1 MFIFKLFFLLVILL
15 MSNYVIIIFNISEF
29 ELYNLEFC
37 LSMKG
42 LCFSFLV
49 LVVSLL
55 IMFYSNY
62 YMMME
67 FNIGF
72 YLSLM
77 FMFMISMVMLLF
89 SSNWTMTVLSWEGLG
104 ISSFFLINYYQ
115 SWESYNNSLV
125 TLMTMRI
132 GDYFFFI
139 FLSVYLLGS
148 YLGHMAMELMLLNSL
163 WLVILSFTKS
173 AQLPF
178 SGWLPKAMSAPT
190 PTSALVHSSTLVTAG
205 LVLLMTYSELI
216 MNKYMLMFIT
226 FAGFF
231 TMVLG
236 SLMAL
241 SEKSVK
247 KLVAYSTLSQMGL
260 GMMVYGLGQFYM
272 GYYNLITHGFAKS
285 LLFMQ
290 VGYLIHVGSNQQN
303 WRKWNSVGSVEGLM
317 RLQLMCTLF
326 SLCGIAFFSGMLSKE
341 AILELLNSSN
351 WYFFLLLGVTFSI
364 YLTFCYSILI
374 FKSLFSSS
382 YGSVMSFHFSVTMI
396 FVTLMEVLLVIC
408 YYSWMSLNILSI
420 PHSFNYLE
428 IWIPLMFLLVFILGS
443 LFFFSLMMDYP
454 NFNFVLFILSNLQ
467 HYSWS
472 RSLLVNFKGFESFF
486 YFLNNSFYFFSYSFS
501 LSFLSVNKGYSNYLM
516 IFLLLVLLF
525 LW

>member
-1 MFIFKLFFLLVILL
+1 MTILL
-15 MSNYVIIIFNISEF
+15 IRNYVIIIFNIREF

-37 LSMKG
+37 LSIKR

-55 IMFYSNY
+55 IIFYSNY
-62 YMMME
+62 YIIIE

-72 YLSLM
+72 YLSLI
-77 FMFMISMVMLLF
+77 FIFIIRMVILLF
-89 SSNWTMTVLSWEGLG
+89 SSNWTITVLRWEGLG
-104 ISSFFLINYYQ
+104 ISRFFLINYYQ

-125 TLMTMRI
+125 TLITIRI

-148 YLGHMAMELMLLNSL
+148 YLGHMAIELILLNSM

-178 SGWLPKAMSAPT
+178 SGWLPKAIRAPT

-205 LVLLMTYSELI
+205 LVLLITYRELVI
-216 MNKYMLMFIT
+216 NKYMLIFIT

-231 TMVLG
+231 TMLLG

-241 SEKSVK
+241 SEKRVK
-247 KLVAYSTLSQMGL
+247 KLVAYRTLSQIGL
-260 GMMVYGLGQFYM
+260 GIIVYGLGQFYI

-285 LLFMQ
+285 LLFIQ
-290 VGYLIHVGSNQQN
+290 VGYLIHVGTNQQN
-303 WRKWNSVGSVEGLM
+303 WRKWNSVGSVEGLI
-317 RLQLMCTLF
+317 RLQLICTLF

-382 YGSVMSFHFSVTMI
+382 YGSVISFHFRVTII
-396 FVTLMEVLLVIC
+396 FVTLIEVLLVIC
-408 YYSWMSLNILSI
+408 YYRWIRLNILRI

-428 IWIPLMFLLVFILGS
+428 IWIPLMFLLVFFLGR
-443 LFFFSLMMDYP
+443 LFFFSLIIDYP
-454 NFNFVLFILSNLQ
+454 NFNLVLFILRNLQ

-472 RSLLVNFKGFESFF
+472 RYLLVNFKGFESFF
-486 YFLNNSFYFFSYSFS
+486 YFLNNSFYFFSYGFS
-501 LSFLSVNKGYSNYLM
+501 LRFLSVNKGYRNYLI
-516 IFLLLVLLF
+516 IFLLIVLLF